1 MIPPIGGIKRAGTA
15 IGNLRLNRRQGGNKA
30 PPMAAGSDTERTIS
44 GFGSLWEDL
53 RFDDRGGRHIE
64 HDGRQSDMLDLCL
77 IAVRHYAEQYP
88 DDLRDSAV
96 TRFHYNT
103 KPYPAT

>member
-1 MIPPIGGIKRAGTA
+1 MCNAAKHREATHGRE
-15 IGNLRLNRRQGGNKA
+15 
-30 PPMAAGSDTERTIS
+30 PPMAAGSDTERPVS
-44 GFGSLWEDL
+44 GFGSLWADL

-64 HDGRQSDMLDLCL
+64 HDGRQYDMLDLCL
-77 IAVRHYAEQYP
+77 IAVRHFAEQYP

-103 KPYPAT
+103 KAYSAT